1 MVLIHVL
8 KEFLFYSLLPEVM
21 EAMGIFPVSHISWL
35 VFSCWVV
42 FNSLWPRG
50 LQHARLPCPS
60 LSPGVCSNSCALI
73 SCCHPTS
80 SSSVT
85 LFSYCPQSLPASG
98 SFPMNWFFTS
108 SEQSIGASASA
119 SVLQMSIKWGLIF
132 FRIDWFDL
140 LVVQGTLKSLL
151 QPQFKSINSLA
162 QFLQLYMTIW
172 KT

>member
-8 KEFLFYSLLPEVM
+8 KEFLFFSLLPEVM

-42 FNSLWPRG
+42 FDSLWPRG

-85 LFSYCPQSLPASG
+85 LFSYCPQSFPASG
-98 SFPMNWFFTS
+98 SFPMSQLFAS
-108 SEQSIGASASA
+108 SGQSIGAASASA
-119 SVLQMSIKWGLIF
+119 SVLPVNIQGWFPCSPRYSQESSLAPQFESISSSAL
-132 FRIDWFDL
+132 
-140 LVVQGTLKSLL
+140 SLL
-151 QPQFKSINSLA
+151 DHS
-162 QFLQLYMTIW
+162 
-172 KT
+172 

>member
-8 KEFLFYSLLPEVM
+8 KEFLFFSLLPEVM

-42 FNSLWPRG
+42 FDSLWPRG

-108 SEQSIGASASA
+108 GGQGIAASASA
-119 SVLQMSIKWGLIF
+119 SVLPMNIQ
-132 FRIDWFDL
+132 DWFPL
-140 LVVQGTLKSLL
+140 GWTGWISWQSKGLSRVFS
-151 QPQFKSINSLA
+151 KSINSLA
-162 QFLQLYMTIW
+162 LLINNC
-172 KT
+172 